1 MLTNSY
7 ICRTYKLLLQ
17 DFNNL
22 ENNNREPHHN
32 WITSLNPF
40 GYVIIV
46 LAIIFF
52 LYQVLGA
59 VIAFAAGGPE
69 IDSNVELLRII
80 LSFGQFMFILA
91 PAIFFTRLQTPYL
104 KETFRLNAPPPF
116 LLLLSIIGIILIQ
129 PALQGYLHLQDYILN
144 NLPVLKDSVKQLKDF
159 FDIVEQSTMKI
170 VTAYSPLEFAVVVFV
185 IAVTPAVC
193 EEILFRGFVLKK
205 VARSTIAIFLSGFLF
220 ALYHFQ
226 PFNLIPLIALGFYL
240 GFIVYCSNSIFT
252 GMISHFL
259 NNFLAAFYIYK
270 FGKDEFDTPKVADSE
285 VFNTAI
291 AAIAGLLIFI
301 LVLFLMYR
309 FRVKEKNNTT
319 SIE

>member
-1 MLTNSY
+1 M
-7 ICRTYKLLLQ
+7 Q
-17 DFNNL
+17 DFHNI
-22 ENNNREPHHN
+22 ENNNKEPHHN

-52 LYQVLGA
+52 LYQVLGGI
-59 VIAFAAGGPE
+59 IALEAGVGE
-69 IDSNVELLRII
+69 DDSNVKLLRII

-91 PAIFFTRLQTPYL
+91 PAVFFTRLQTPYL

-144 NLPVLKDSVKQLKDF
+144 NLPVLKDSVKQIKDL
-159 FDIVEQSTMKI
+159 FDIAEKSTMKI

-193 EEILFRGFVLKK
+193 EEVLFRGFVLKNMEK
-205 VARSTIAIFLSGFLF
+205 VSKNTVAIFLSGFLF

-226 PFNLIPLIALGFYL
+226 PFNIIPLIALGFYL
-240 GFIVYCSNSIFT
+240 GFIVYCTNSIYT

-270 FGKDEFDTPKVADSE
+270 FGKDELDTPQVVDSE
-285 VFNTAI
+285 VFNTVISAI
-291 AAIAGLLIFI
+291 GGLLIFI
-301 LVLFLMYR
+301 LILFLMYR
-309 FRVKEKNNTT
+309 FRVKEKNNTA
-319 SIE
+319 SNE